1 MARILFLYALDD
13 PVGRAR
19 CQLNQSLARKQAG
32 MFSIRLSL
40 GIEMIMK
47 LAS

>member
-1 MARILFLYALDD
+1 M
-13 PVGRAR
+13 
-19 CQLNQSLARKQAG
+19 QSNQSFAARAGG